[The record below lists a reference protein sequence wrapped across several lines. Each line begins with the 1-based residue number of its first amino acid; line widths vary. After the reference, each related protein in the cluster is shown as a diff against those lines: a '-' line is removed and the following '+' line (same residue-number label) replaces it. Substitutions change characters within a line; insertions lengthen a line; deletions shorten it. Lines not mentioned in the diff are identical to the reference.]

1 MKIKVNLGLADMSI
15 AEKVENA
22 RHYVAEMTENP
33 GTFPAPLPTLDSVKV
48 AADALEVAYV
58 KALGGGKEQTASKK
72 SLDEALDKLLTQ
84 LAAYVE
90 FIADGDESII
100 PKAGMRVRKQGGS
113 RLSQLRVENTEKEGE
128 IHLSDKFTEDA
139 RHIWEFCT
147 DPLPAEPP
155 APANEQS
162 WKKLKT
168 TKFVDLLIGQLI
180 PGQKYWFRVAQ
191 EVNDQQSG
199 WSDPISVIV
208 T

>member
-15 AEKVENA
+15 SDKVENA
-22 RHYVAEMTENP
+22 RHYVSEMTENLA
-33 GTFPAPLPTLDSVKV
+33 TFPAPIPTLDSVKA

-58 KALGGGKEQTASKK
+58 KALGGGKEQTATKK

-100 PKAGMRVRKQGGS
+100 PRAGMRVRKKSGS
-113 RLSQLRVENTEKEGE
+113 RPSGLGVENTKNEGE
-128 IHLSDKFTEDA
+128 IHLSDKFVEDA

-147 DPLPAEPP
+147 DPLPVESP
-155 APANEQS
+155 APANGQS

-168 TKFVDLLIGQLI
+168 TKFVDVLIGQLT

-199 WSDPISVIV
+199 WSDPISIIV